1 MEEET
6 SRQMFD
12 KVRARMEM
20 EAESGNDI
28 SKYQT
33 DNTDLIDLNS
43 EMQGVVGDIQLYQ
56 DIEND
61 RRDVERFFG
70 GDLQLEPFKIK
81 YEVDLGSFR
90 PCTAP

>member
-12 KVRARMEM
+12 KVRARMDM
-20 EAESGNDI
+20 EAEGGNDI

-33 DNTDLIDLNS
+33 DGSDLIDLNA
-43 EMQGVVGDIQLYQ
+43 EMQGLVGDIQIYQ

-61 RRDVERFFG
+61 RRDVERFFS
-70 GDLQLEPFKIK
+70 GDMQLEPFKIK
-81 YEVDLGSFR
+81 FEVYAVV
-90 PCTAP
+90 T

>member
-12 KVRARMEM
+12 KVRARMDM
-20 EAESGNDI
+20 ESEGGNDI

-33 DNTDLIDLNS
+33 DGNDMIDLNA
-43 EMQGVVGDIQLYQ
+43 EMQGLVGDIQIYQ

-61 RRDVERFFG
+61 RRDVERFFS
-70 GDLQLEPFKIK
+70 GDMQLEPFKIK
-81 YEVDLGSFR
+81 YEVNL
-90 PCTAP
+90 TLT